1 MPRLQQKGGNSMDIE
16 IYNPDGLDDFDR
28 IDSTLRF
35 LIASIEGTIPGSRG
49 FGLTGNTTDFAPEEA
64 RNELLMELD
73 EKVDEFLPEIVI
85 EDAEFV
91 DAGEGSVLLTI
102 AVGANE
108 EDEE

>member
-1 MPRLQQKGGNSMDIE
+1 MDIE

-28 IDSTLRF
+28 IDSTLRS

-49 FGLTGNTTDFAPEEA
+49 FGLTGNASDFTPEEA

-73 EKVDEFLPEIVI
+73 EKVEKYLPEIVI
-85 EDAEFV
+85 EDAAFEDV
-91 DAGEGSVLLTI
+91 GEGAALLTVTI
-102 AVGANE
+102 AANDE